1 MAEKVLEQIMVGIF
15 TNLAGHIDLQIEQF
29 SEPQFSSV
37 AQSCPTRRDPMDCS
51 PPGSSIHGIFQA
63 RVLEWGA
70 IAFSL
75 MESLLRYN

>member
-37 AQSCPTRRDPMDCS
+37 QFSCS
-51 PPGSSIHGIFQA
+51 VVSSSLQPHELQHA
-63 RVLEWGA
+63 RPLAPHTSTLAWK
-70 IAFSL
+70 IP
-75 MESLLRYN
+75 